1 VTRTRDLIDIIKIL
15 LETSANLTQR
25 ANSLLD
31 RLDDGDDPEQP
42 TPLTASVT
50 EDTTDTTRM
59 TAKLTWD
66 NSGSG
71 RPVTIDWGPT
81 DTVDDEEPA
90 TGTKTYQYRDAGQYV
105 VTITD
110 LDDPLRTVGIPVT
123 VPFVTS
129 V

>member
-25 ANSLLD
+25 ANTLLD
-31 RLDDGDDPEQP
+31 HVSDDDPEQP
-42 TPLTASVT
+42 TPLTATVVEETSD
-50 EDTTDTTRM
+50 DTHM
-59 TAKLTWD
+59 TALLTWD

-71 RPVTIDWGPT
+71 HPVTIDWGPA

-90 TGTKTYQYRDAGQYV
+90 TGTKTYQYLNAGQYV
-105 VTITD
+105 VTVTD
-110 LDDPLRTVGIPVT
+110 LDDPLRTVGVPVT
-123 VPFVTS
+123 VPFVTG